1 MSLFIR
7 KLLLTIFFGY
17 YPSAFFLNVG
27 LSAASFGVFLLVKT
41 YFMRAVSF
49 VLSQTIHLVFAYT
62 VGKRV
67 LDFVFDKIDIYLL
80 VNNSFLGLSP
90 MITKFWGCYD
100 ISTPLSVLLSNIA
113 LQIWIAHVIR
123 SLQK

>member
-7 KLLLTIFFGY
+7 KVLTTIFLGFF
-17 YPSAFFLNVG
+17 PQAFFINLG
-27 LSAASFGVFLLVKT
+27 LSAASLGVFLLAKT
-41 YFMRAVSF
+41 YFMKAVSF
-49 VLSQTIHLVFAYT
+49 VVSQTIHLVFAYT
-62 VGKRV
+62 IGKRV
-67 LDFVFDKIDIYLL
+67 LDFIFEKIDIYLL

-100 ISTPLSVLLSNIA
+100 ISTALSVLLSNIA